1 MSGLGFTQAVFD
13 GCLPGFERVVR
24 EYINHLWWLLIEGN
38 GVSQPAA
45 RNKVQRRRGDGFH
58 RGGSRIE
65 EIHFIFEAGRRLLRP
80 KGGFQWG
87 DRCPGAPSSALVLR
101 FFPATRWRCRTCAL
115 IICLALCKNLFV
127 PQAP

>member
-65 EIHFIFEAGRRLLRP
+65 EIHFIFEAGRRLWRE
-80 KGGFQWG
+80 KSGWEGGERWHG
-87 DRCPGAPSSALVLR
+87 RKRSSNSAY
-101 FFPATRWRCRTCAL
+101 FFPTDPSPPPLSPSLPRPL
-115 IICLALCKNLFV
+115 
-127 PQAP
+127 